1 MLKLIIQINGIYDIL
16 CALSILKVLPE
27 SPFSYFHM
35 NMFKQ
40 HEIYYFERSLSFY
53 IMLYGFVRLFGS
65 NSTISFSY
73 FSEALYFFNEMVFYN
88 SVYTDKATYVIIS
101 STMLSILCWLC

>member
-1 MLKLIIQINGIYDIL
+1 MLKLIIQINGLYDIV
-16 CALSILKVLPE
+16 CALSILKILPE

-35 NMFKQ
+35 NMFKEQ
-40 HEIYYFERSLSFY
+40 SNFERSLSFY

-65 NSTISFSY
+65 NSLISFSY
-73 FSEALYFFNEMVFYN
+73 LSESLYFFNEMVFYN

-101 STMLSILCWLC
+101 STMLSMLCWLC